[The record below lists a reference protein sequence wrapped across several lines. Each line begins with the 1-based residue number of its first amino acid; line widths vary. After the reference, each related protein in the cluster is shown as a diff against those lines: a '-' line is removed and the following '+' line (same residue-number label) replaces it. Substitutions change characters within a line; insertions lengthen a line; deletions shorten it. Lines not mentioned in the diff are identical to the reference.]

1 MEHGAKVKEVLKA
14 SLTLNFSY
22 RVATHNWVRVMLGQT
37 ALNRDWLTNMQL

>member
-1 MEHGAKVKEVLKA
+1 MEHSAEVIEVLKA

-22 RVATHNWVRVMLGQT
+22 RIATHNRVRVMLGQT